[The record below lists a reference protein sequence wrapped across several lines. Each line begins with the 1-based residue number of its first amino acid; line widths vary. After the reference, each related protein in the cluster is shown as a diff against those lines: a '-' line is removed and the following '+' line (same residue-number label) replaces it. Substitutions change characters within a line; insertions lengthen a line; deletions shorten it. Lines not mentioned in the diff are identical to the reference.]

1 MKAKHARKATGMPWI
16 PWLLVVIVAAVLI
29 AGLSLYNDAQRVRK
43 AVEESMPILMST
55 SVEVEQSAVDEAE
68 AEAQREAEAE
78 AAAQEAISYYSYDGP
93 GYYYDS
99 QYDDMTDQEYIAWRE
114 SGWNYDARNG
124 RYIGK
129 YQMDESRLDGDWSP
143 EHQEEVAEQ
152 YMLDRYGSWEAAR
165 EFWDSHGWW

>member
-1 MKAKHARKATGMPWI
+1 MRSVTKLACLFVCLLAVCVGLVAYATSLARAPQEPVLQVSDKPEPVMIAEE
-16 PWLLVVIVAAVLI
+16 AA
-29 AGLSLYNDAQRVRK
+29 
-43 AVEESMPILMST
+43 
-55 SVEVEQSAVDEAE
+55 DEAE
-68 AEAQREAEAE
+68 EEEEYYDDYVYYAP
-78 AAAQEAISYYSYDGP
+78 ISYY
-93 GYYYDS
+93 DS
-99 QYDDMTDQEYIAWRE
+99 DYDDLSDQEYIAFRE
-114 SGWNYDARNG
+114 SGGDYNSRNG

>member
-1 MKAKHARKATGMPWI
+1 MSR
-16 PWLLVVIVAAVLI
+16 VVPYAITLFGLACMAFIVVGISQPVPHPETYLAVTDKP
-29 AGLSLYNDAQRVRK
+29 Y
-43 AVEESMPILMST
+43 
-55 SVEVEQSAVDEAE
+55 VEVAKVAQEEAE
-68 AEAQREAEAE
+68 AYEPEPYYEPT
-78 AAAQEAISYYSYDGP
+78 YYS
-93 GYYYDS
+93 YYDS

-114 SGWNYDARNG
+114 SGWDYEARNG

>member
-1 MKAKHARKATGMPWI
+1 MDRATKA
-16 PWLLVVIVAAVLI
+16 LVLCFFALI
-29 AGLSLYNDAQRVRK
+29 AIPVLVGMNQPEFDPQWLANDATIIGHGGAQ
-43 AVEESMPILMST
+43 AAEEWQAEQDRLAE
-55 SVEVEQSAVDEAE
+55 EV
-68 AEAQREAEAE
+68 AQYYAP
-78 AAAQEAISYYSYDGP
+78 QSYYDP
-93 GYYYDS
+93 EYDS
-99 QYDDMTDQEYIAWRE
+99 MTDQEYIAWRE
-114 SGWNYDARNG
+114 SGWDYDARNG

>member
-1 MKAKHARKATGMPWI
+1 MKNIIQTIALIVLCA
-16 PWLLVVIVAAVLI
+16 LLFVIVAIDENEIRNLKAELDGANGTI
-29 AGLSLYNDAQRVRK
+29 AEIQKQNDDLTEELAAQIRR
-43 AVEESMPILMST
+43 
-55 SVEVEQSAVDEAE
+55 
-68 AEAQREAEAE
+68 AE
-78 AAAQEAISYYSYDGP
+78 AAEEELDSYNAQTYYAPQS
-93 GYYYDS
+93 YYDS
-99 QYDDMTDQEYIAWRE
+99 DYDDMTDQEYIAWRE

-165 EFWDSHGWW
+165 EFWDANGWW

>member
-1 MKAKHARKATGMPWI
+1 MSERDKLAAICAAFTCLVMAPVLAVVASGELAYHPEKASA
-16 PWLLVVIVAAVLI
+16 LIVSDKPMVDVAIEQA
-29 AGLSLYNDAQRVRK
+29 
-43 AVEESMPILMST
+43 
-55 SVEVEQSAVDEAE
+55 EVAEEAE
-68 AEAQREAEAE
+68 AYEETYA
-78 AAAQEAISYYSYDGP
+78 YYAPSS
-93 GYYYDS
+93 YYDS
-99 QYDDMTDQEYIAWRE
+99 QYDDMSDQEYIAWRE

>member
-1 MKAKHARKATGMPWI
+1 MDRATKAIILCFFA
-16 PWLLVVIVAAVLI
+16 LI
-29 AGLSLYNDAQRVRK
+29 AIPILVGMNQPEFDPQWFANDATIIGHGGAQ
-43 AVEESMPILMST
+43 AAEEWQA
-55 SVEVEQSAVDEAE
+55 EQDRLAE
-68 AEAQREAEAE
+68 E
-78 AAAQEAISYYSYDGP
+78 AAQYYAPQSYYDP
-93 GYYYDS
+93 EYDS
-99 QYDDMTDQEYIAWRE
+99 MTDQEYIAWRE

-165 EFWDSHGWW
+165 AFWDANGWW

>member
-1 MKAKHARKATGMPWI
+1 MREATG
-16 PWLLVVIVAAVLI
+16 LACVFAVLL
-29 AGLSLYNDAQRVRK
+29 AFCVGVVALATSLAQVP
-43 AVEESMPILMST
+43 ETPIL
-55 SVEVEQSAVDEAE
+55 EVKDKPEPVAVAE
-68 AEAQREAEAE
+68 E
-78 AAAQEAISYYSYDGP
+78 AAGDAEEEEEYYDDYVYYAPTS
-93 GYYYDS
+93 YYDS
-99 QYDDMTDQEYIAWRE
+99 DYDDLSDQEYIAFRE
-114 SGWNYDARNG
+114 SGGDYDARNG

>member
-1 MKAKHARKATGMPWI
+1 MKAKHKRSNNLI
-16 PWLLVVIVAAVLI
+16 PWLVFVSLASALIVGVSMHNDVVR
-29 AGLSLYNDAQRVRK
+29 YEK
-43 AVEESMPILMST
+43 AMQQ
-55 SVEVEQSAVDEAE
+55 SVENLSALSIEVKQSAIDEAE

-78 AAAQEAISYYSYDGP
+78 AAAQEAVSYYSYDGP

-99 QYDDMTDQEYIAWRE
+99 QYDDMSAQDYIAWRE
-114 SGWNYDARNG
+114 SGANYNARNG